1 MGVCYR
7 SEDSSP
13 NPDLLKSW
21 LHFKK
26 TPGDFHIL
34 LNLRSTG
41 LEQEVVWLFV
51 CLFTKLSVLG
61 YD

>member
-21 LHFKK
+21 LHCKK
-26 TPGDFHIL
+26 TPGDFQIL

-41 LEQEVVWLFV
+41 LKQEVVCLFV
-51 CLFTKLSVLG
+51 CLLSSILG